1 MPDRVESGR
10 PQGRGGGRRLS
21 TEQDALEA
29 ARLAIVSSG
38 VPHAVTRQITQK
50 HRRASLVEAIARRGS
65 VVDQLG
71 RDFERWIREHY
82 GKHHGKVRGGRRVTV
97 SLAGAGYRSG
107 PRQSVFHELVCLT
120 VDNVFFDGF
129 IMLARFFF
137 FFNVRGHAV
146 LNVYFPPLHF
156 TSCPAFND
164 LCRCDRLSS

>member
-1 MPDRVESGR
+1 MPSIPAPR
-10 PQGRGGGRRLS
+10 PEPYGGGRRMS

-82 GKHHGKVRGGRRVTV
+82 GKHHGKARGGRRVTV
-97 SLAGAGYRSG
+97 RLPGVGYRSG
-107 PRQSVFHELVCLT
+107 GHQGVFHELVCLT

-129 IMLARFFF
+129 IMLVRFEAFF
-137 FFNVRGHAV
+137 MNANC
-146 LNVYFPPLHF
+146 L
-156 TSCPAFND
+156 
-164 LCRCDRLSS
+164 